1 MTAEIGRMWNVDD
14 GRIGIELPPLNTV
27 LVEVYCE
34 LAMVQNGTKDMV
46 TKNKRRKKQE
56 KYAQGQLAEAQRR
69 ITELEEQ
76 LRAQPMGPHPIAAT
90 PPQDEV
96 HHLVTSLAKAQKTAE
111 IAEMEVGCL
120 RDEFQQ

>member
-46 TKNKRRKKQE
+46 TKNKRLKKKE
-56 KYAQGQLAEAQRR
+56 KF
-69 ITELEEQ
+69 T
-76 LRAQPMGPHPIAAT
+76 
-90 PPQDEV
+90 
-96 HHLVTSLAKAQKTAE
+96 
-111 IAEMEVGCL
+111 
-120 RDEFQQ
+120 